1 MDWLLIIPTLLAL
14 ASLGEIKRLKDRHMA
29 HITDVAAA
37 LADLKTTF
45 EKQLADVKAQTAATS
60 SADATAA
67 ATATWASALDGILTE
82 VAAIKAEVI
91 AADPVVPTPAPAA

>member
-1 MDWLLIIPTLLAL
+1 MYWLLIIPTLFSLA
-14 ASLGEIKRLKDRHMA
+14 ALGEIKRLKDKHMA

-37 LADLKTTF
+37 LADLKATF

-67 ATATWASALDGILTE
+67 ATATWAAALDGIVTE
-82 VAAIKAEVI
+82 IAAIKAEVV
-91 AADPVVPTPAPAA
+91 AADPVVPAA